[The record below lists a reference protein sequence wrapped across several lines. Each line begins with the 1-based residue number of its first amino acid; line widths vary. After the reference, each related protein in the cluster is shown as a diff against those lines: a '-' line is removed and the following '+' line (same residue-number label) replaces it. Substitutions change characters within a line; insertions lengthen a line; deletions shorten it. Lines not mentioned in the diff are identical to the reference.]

1 MCVFALGTGLMTL
14 SGGCSGGDSLPKE
27 RLSGTVTLDGQPLE
41 QGTIR
46 FMPTAQ
52 ENASTSTETIIT
64 SGAYEI
70 PASTGLLPGPYQVS
84 ISAVEEAKGSTP
96 APKVRRGPGYD
107 PVGGTGVEEA
117 TADVRMRELIPAKY
131 NIKSTL
137 KADVTKG
144 GKNVFDFPL
153 MSK

>member
-1 MCVFALGTGLMTL
+1 MTL
-14 SGGCSGGDSLPKE
+14 SGGCSGGDSLPRE

-41 QGTIR
+41 KGTIR

-52 ENASTSTETIIT
+52 ENASTATETIIT
-64 SGAYEI
+64 SGAYEV

-84 ISAVEEAKGSTP
+84 ISAVEEIKGSRP
-96 APKVRRGPGYD
+96 ASRVRRGPGYD
-107 PVGGTGVEEA
+107 PEGGTGVEDSS
-117 TADVRMRELIPAKY
+117 ADVRVREILPAQY
-131 NIKSTL
+131 NTRSTL

-153 MSK
+153 TSK